1 MRFGFS
7 YIGFIFLVLLMV
19 PNLLWT
25 KNKPRDYEKY
35 AAKENKI
42 LLLLERIGEVAVTCC
57 SLVFSDFNF
66 HGFSPW
72 ALWLA
77 AACAFMLLYEIYW
90 LRYFKSAKT
99 MEDFYTSLLGIPVAG
114 ATLPVAAFLLLSIY
128 GRSPLLFVSVCILG
142 VGHIGIHL
150 CHRKEILQG

>member
-57 SLVFSDFNF
+57 SLVFF
-66 HGFSPW
+66 
-72 ALWLA
+72 
-77 AACAFMLLYEIYW
+77 
-90 LRYFKSAKT
+90 
-99 MEDFYTSLLGIPVAG
+99 
-114 ATLPVAAFLLLSIY
+114 
-128 GRSPLLFVSVCILG
+128 
-142 VGHIGIHL
+142 
-150 CHRKEILQG
+150 